1 MRGKVNCDLKK
12 LYLEQDQEQRNDVEA
27 NLNDSIDSLIGAPN
41 IGEIE
46 KIEEKL
52 KGVVPNRKELQG
64 DLKREKARHD
74 EHKVLSKYLKDV
86 SIEIYKDVE
95 ITTTP
100 EDFLENRINQ
110 IQGFF
115 ERAFNEGVYA
125 YGKGADVGGLNDKDT
140 WDAGKIRA
148 VRRRIQKSHDKYYS
162 RKGKIK
168 LSGWENT
175 VKAPL
180 NMVADLD
187 QTGAAA
193 KLVKDSQQLLDSFYN
208 QQ

>member
-12 LYLEQDQEQRNDVEA
+12 LYLEQDQEQRNDVIS
-27 NLNDSIDSLIGAPN
+27 NLKNGIDELIGTPN

-115 ERAFNEGVYA
+115 DIPVDNLFATPIF
-125 YGKGADVGGLNDKDT
+125 
-140 WDAGKIRA
+140 
-148 VRRRIQKSHDKYYS
+148 
-162 RKGKIK
+162 
-168 LSGWENT
+168 
-175 VKAPL
+175 
-180 NMVADLD
+180 
-187 QTGAAA
+187 
-193 KLVKDSQQLLDSFYN
+193 
-208 QQ
+208 